1 MGRKTSPNGEL
12 VKKIITKF
20 PNASTRTL
28 AKMLYEQNPE
38 NFNSYESAR
47 SLVKKYRNE
56 GCDNGS
62 FLRDK
67 EQAKELE
74 VKNIYNL
81 PESSAEER
89 KPFVLPLA
97 CNNILLIS
105 DLHIPYHTNEAIKCA
120 FDYGIEQKVNTI
132 FINGDL
138 IDFCQISRFEKD
150 PKKRSVKYEL
160 DCCKQFFVA
169 LREVFPTQSI
179 YWLKG
184 NHDIRLEAYLRV
196 KAPEL
201 LDVEEFYLEHLL
213 KLNDFKVTIIPDN
226 QLVKAGKL
234 SITHGHHIMRGFF
247 APVNSARGVY
257 MKAKQS
263 TIIGHVH
270 KVSEHSEINMDGE
283 MVTTWS
289 TGCLCELKPD
299 YSPMVSNYAHGFAHI
314 KINTDKTYSV
324 TNKRI
329 YKGKLF

>member
-1 MGRKTSPNGEL
+1 MPTKSTTNGDL
-12 VKKIITKF
+12 AKKIISKF

-38 NFNSYESAR
+38 SFMSIDSAR
-47 SLVKKYRNE
+47 GILRTYRNR
-56 GCDNGS
+56 GDGGGK

-67 EQAKELE
+67 EKAKELE
-74 VKNIYNL
+74 IKNIYEL

-89 KPFVLPLA
+89 KPFVLPLL

-105 DLHIPYHTNEAIKCA
+105 DLHIPYHSNDAIECA
-120 FDYGIEQKVNTI
+120 FDYGIKEKVNTI

-138 IDFCQISRFEKD
+138 IDFCMISRFEKD

-160 DCCKQFFVA
+160 DLTKKFLTS
-169 LREVFPTQSI
+169 LRKAFPTQSI

-184 NHDIRLEAYLRV
+184 NHDIRLEAYLRI

-201 LDVEEFYLEHLL
+201 LDIEEFYLEHLL
-213 KLNDFKVTIIPDN
+213 GLNNFKITIIPDN
-226 QLVKAGKL
+226 QLVKAGHL

-270 KVSEHSEINMDGE
+270 KVSEHTETNMDGDII
-283 MVTTWS
+283 TTWS

-299 YSPMVSNYAHGFAHI
+299 YSPMISNYSHGFAHI
-314 KINTDKTYSV
+314 IINADKTYSV

-329 YKGKLF
+329 YKGKLL

>member
-1 MGRKTSPNGEL
+1 MGKKPSNNGEL
-12 VKKIITKF
+12 AKKLITKF

-28 AKMLYEQNPE
+28 AKILYEQNPE
-38 NFNSYESAR
+38 SFNSYDSAR
-47 SLVKKYRNE
+47 SIIKTYRNN
-56 GCDNGS
+56 GYDNGS

-89 KPFVLPLA
+89 NPFVLPLA

-105 DLHIPYHTNEAIKCA
+105 DLHIPYHSIDAINCA
-120 FDYGIEQKVNTI
+120 FNYGIEQNINTI

-160 DCCKQFFVA
+160 DCCKQFFTA
-169 LREVFPTQSI
+169 LRKVFPTQSI

-213 KLNDFKVTIIPDN
+213 QLNDFKVTIIPDN
-226 QLVKAGKL
+226 QLVKAGHL

-270 KVSEHSEINMDGE
+270 KVSEHSEINMDGD

-314 KINTDKTYSV
+314 KINSDKTYSV

>member
-1 MGRKTSPNGEL
+1 MGRKLSNNGEL
-12 VKKIITKF
+12 AKKLITKF

-28 AKMLYEQNPE
+28 AKILYEQNPE
-38 NFNSYESAR
+38 SFNSYDSAR
-47 SLVKKYRNE
+47 GVIKSYRNN
-56 GCDNGS
+56 GYDNGN

-74 VKNIYNL
+74 IKNIYNL

-120 FDYGIEQKVNTI
+120 FDYGIEKKVNTI

-160 DCCKQFFVA
+160 DCCKQFFTA
-169 LREVFPTQSI
+169 LRKAFPTQSI

-213 KLNDFKVTIIPDN
+213 NLNDFKVTIIPDN

-234 SITHGHHIMRGFF
+234 SITHGHLIMRGFF

-263 TIIGHVH
+263 TIISHVH

-283 MVTTWS
+283 MVTCWS
-289 TGCLCELKPD
+289 TGSLCELKPD

-314 KINTDKTYSV
+314 TVNPDRTYSV

-329 YKGKLF
+329 YKGKLY